1 MWPRSPWF
9 AWSDVFEPYAIA
21 FGRGAHRHALDAG
34 AAELDLPVRI
44 EAAEMLLVAGAG
56 TSFLKGDHSLLVGQI
71 FDTAEKRLETLP
83 VEFESWSTLAEA
95 RAFPPGVWGNF
106 AYFSRPAGLASVYR
120 DPSGSVP
127 VYRIGDRSEAVFVSS
142 AEFARKLKLV
152 EQAEFDERF
161 IVHWLQFPFLRTDRT
176 GIEGVTELLP
186 GMVFRSCGRRSWR
199 QSNGW
204 HPSTFVLKHIQDPAE
219 GARRLR
225 ATALGIVG
233 IQPSASKIAL
243 RLSGGLDSSI
253 IAACL
258 AEAKRGFCCINFA
271 TTSRDGD
278 ERGHA
283 REVARTFGAKLVEV
297 GEPETGPLE
306 IPDRLSFR
314 PLMNPLLLPFEK
326 AIDEAARDLGASL
339 LVDGGGG
346 DNLFCSLSSAAPL
359 IDALRSM
366 RPSNVN
372 AALRDIA
379 SRANCTLW
387 EVILAA
393 ARRLAGGRPA
403 WKEDRSFMV
412 SEALLAR
419 PDLHPWLLE
428 LPAPPGKREHV
439 EAIVHIQHFLD
450 RSASSI
456 ERIHPLLAQPLLEL
470 CLQIPSWLWLAG
482 GRDRAVARE
491 AFKGLVPASV
501 LERRIKGSLQGM
513 LYRGFSA
520 LREPMREL
528 LVEGE
533 LAKLRI
539 VDAAAIEDALNG
551 EVWMRDEVQLRI
563 SEMAAL
569 ELWIRSWGS
578 RFTRGHHLSS
588 R

>member
-9 AWSDVFEPYAIA
+9 AWSDVFEPYALA
-21 FGRGAHRHALDAG
+21 FGPGAHRHALDA
-34 AAELDLPVRI
+34 AAAKFDLPVRI

-56 TSFLKGDHSLLVGQI
+56 TSFLKGDHSILVGQI
-71 FDTAEKRLETLP
+71 FNAAGKRLETLP

-95 RAFPPGVWGNF
+95 SVFPPGIWGNF
-106 AYFSRPAGLASVYR
+106 AHFSGPAELASVYR

-127 VYRIGDRSEAVFVSS
+127 VYRIGDCSEAVFVSG
-142 AEFARKLKLV
+142 AEFAGKLKLL
-152 EQAEFDERF
+152 ERAEFDEHF
-161 IVHWLQFPFLRTDRT
+161 IVHWLQFPFLRTGRT

-186 GMVFRSCGRRSWR
+186 GMVFRSSGRGRWR
-199 QSNGW
+199 QSSGW
-204 HPSTFVLKHIQDPAE
+204 HPSAFVVKQIQDPAE
-219 GARRLR
+219 GARRLQ
-225 ATALGIVG
+225 AIALGIVG
-233 IQPSASKIAL
+233 IQPGATKIAL

-258 AEAKRGFCCINFA
+258 AEAKREFCCINFA
-271 TTSRDGD
+271 TRSRDGD

-283 REVARTFGAKLVEV
+283 REVARTFGANLVEV
-297 GEPETGPLE
+297 GEPEAGALE
-306 IPDRLSFR
+306 VPDRLSFR
-314 PLMNPLLLPFEK
+314 PLMNPLLSPFEK
-326 AIDEAARDLGASL
+326 AIGEAAGDLGASL
-339 LVDGGGG
+339 LVDGAGG

-359 IDALRSM
+359 IDALRSL
-366 RPSNVN
+366 RPSNVR
-372 AALRDIA
+372 AALGDIA

-387 EVILAA
+387 EVIFAA
-393 ARRLAGGRPA
+393 TRRLAKGRPA

-419 PDLHPWLLE
+419 PDLHPWLVD
-428 LPAPPGKREHV
+428 LPAPPGKREHI

-533 LAKLRI
+533 LAKLQI

-551 EVWMRDEVQLRI
+551 EVWMCDQVQLRI

-569 ELWIRSWGS
+569 ELWIRSWRS
-578 RFTRGHHLSS
+578 RGTTAHNLSEL
-588 R
+588 